1 MNGNHPF
8 FKWLSLSIAVLCL
21 LSCSWMQGISFLSTP
36 TVSPS
41 PAQPTVQPS
50 NATTLPLPSTTQ
62 PTASP
67 LPSTPT
73 TQPGTSP
80 FPATPISSSTGIAH
94 FTSGQK
100 ISITYIRMLDSM
112 RGWAIGGLSMVSDHV
127 FTTKDGGQTWRD
139 VTPPEPTPGQG
150 LQWQALGAFID
161 TSSAWVVYAPSFGS
175 PAPQSVSIW
184 YTHDGGASWQVSQL
198 DTSAYQEFFDPSHLV
213 FMDNQHGWMLAHV
226 GVGMN
231 HDYVVIAATS
241 DGGVSWNVLLDPVK
255 DGSIQSCPKNG
266 MAFADTQTGWLTPD
280 CNGVDPTPHLFQTVD
295 GGSTWTRLDLPAP
308 VGQPDL
314 FTNDSCGMHSPA
326 VFSALAA
333 AFDMKC
339 LDNAT
344 FKVEQDYL
352 YRTSDGGKTW
362 QTNSYPGGDLSFFSP
377 QWGLALNQDLIQ
389 VTTDGGQH
397 WTIKSQGI
405 TWNGQFSFVDTSL
418 GWAVATNASA
428 VALVKT
434 VSSNGN
440 WDGTWDIIRP
450 QVGP

>member
-1 MNGNHPF
+1 
-8 FKWLSLSIAVLCL
+8 
-21 LSCSWMQGISFLSTP
+21 
-36 TVSPS
+36 
-41 PAQPTVQPS
+41 
-50 NATTLPLPSTTQ
+50 
-62 PTASP
+62 
-67 LPSTPT
+67 
-73 TQPGTSP
+73 
-80 FPATPISSSTGIAH
+80 
-94 FTSGQK
+94 
-100 ISITYIRMLDSM
+100 
-112 RGWAIGGLSMVSDHV
+112 
-127 FTTKDGGQTWRD
+127 
-139 VTPPEPTPGQG
+139 
-150 LQWQALGAFID
+150 
-161 TSSAWVVYAPSFGS
+161 
-175 PAPQSVSIW
+175 
-184 YTHDGGASWQVSQL
+184 
-198 DTSAYQEFFDPSHLV
+198 
-213 FMDNQHGWMLAHV
+213 
-226 GVGMN
+226 
-231 HDYVVIAATS
+231 
-241 DGGVSWNVLLDPVK
+241 
-255 DGSIQSCPKNG
+255 
-266 MAFADTQTGWLTPD
+266 
-280 CNGVDPTPHLFQTVD
+280 
-295 GGSTWTRLDLPAP
+295 
-308 VGQPDL
+308 
-314 FTNDSCGMHSPA
+314 MHSPA